1 MRSEWIDREGTEVML
16 QKILTDKILG
26 IGDSLDL
33 DMETLSE
40 DVEMIVAELGQTFI
54 GALDGA
60 ITGYLKGRGEC
71 NMPTGFNCKGD

>member
-40 DVEMIVAELGQTFI
+40 DVEIIVVQLGQTFI

-60 ITGYLKGRGEC
+60 IRGYLEGRGEE
-71 NMPTGFNCKGD
+71 D